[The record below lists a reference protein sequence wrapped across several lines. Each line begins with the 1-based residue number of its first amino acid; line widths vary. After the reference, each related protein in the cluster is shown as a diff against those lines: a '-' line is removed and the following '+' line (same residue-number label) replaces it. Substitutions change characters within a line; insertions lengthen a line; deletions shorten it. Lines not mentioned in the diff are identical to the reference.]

1 MASREA
7 EAHIAR
13 LKELEQEIAAI
24 GDLSRE
30 ELVERWVK
38 THGCLPPKGIKRG
51 LLERSAAWRLQ
62 AKRLG
67 GFKPDVRRTLKRLI
81 GDTGRL
87 LARDQ
92 DETCSEVQG
101 TGPVDADSQGTAA
114 VAKTPAPPAA
124 LRTQPS
130 VGTRL
135 VREWNG
141 RMHVV
146 EVTENGFVWDGKSY
160 RSLSAIAR
168 RITGAHWS
176 GPRFFGL

>member
-1 MASREA
+1 M
-7 EAHIAR
+7 AR

-24 GDLSRE
+24 GDLTRE
-30 ELVERWVK
+30 ELVERWGKV
-38 THGCLPPKGIKRG
+38 HGCIPPKGIKRG
-51 LLERSAAWRLQ
+51 LLERSAAWHLQ

-81 GDTGRL
+81 GDATHS
-87 LARDQ
+87 LAADLHSGGSDAQ
-92 DETCSEVQG
+92 ETA
-101 TGPVDADSQGTAA
+101 PVNPTSQTNDAVPDAS
-114 VAKTPAPPAA
+114 APPPA
-124 LRTQPS
+124 LRAQPA

-146 EVTENGFVWDGKSY
+146 EVTDSGFVWDGKSY